1 MGAKSTEKRS
11 VIYITAKIK
20 ESRMRQ
26 DQMEKFAAATEND
39 TMFGEDDINFD
50 LQLEKFGVDTNLL
63 KEPAV
68 QCIFRTW
75 VEDWEQDARKKM
87 TLWQRRNCFR
97 SIEVLS
103 FTIPTLTMVF
113 VFMIKTWSSV
123 VGEEMDG
130 LCSECVQLMQ

>member
-1 MGAKSTEKRS
+1 MGAESTEKRS
-11 VIYITAKIK
+11 VIYVTAKIQD
-20 ESRMRQ
+20 SRMRQ
-26 DQMEKFAAATEND
+26 EQMEKFAATTGND

-50 LQLEKFGVDTNLL
+50 LQLEKFGVNTNIL

-68 QCIFRTW
+68 QRIFRAW

-87 TLWQRRNCFR
+87 TLWRRRNCFR

-103 FTIPTLTMVF
+103 FMIPTLTMVF
-113 VFMIKTWSSV
+113 AFMIKTWSSV

-130 LCSECVQLMQ
+130 LC